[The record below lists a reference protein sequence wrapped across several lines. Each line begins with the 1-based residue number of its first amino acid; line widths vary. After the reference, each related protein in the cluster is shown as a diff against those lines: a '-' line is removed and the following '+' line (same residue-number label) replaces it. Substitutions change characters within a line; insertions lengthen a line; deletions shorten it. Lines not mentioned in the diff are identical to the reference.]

1 MSSFPFVQQTG
12 RIRADPLSA
21 QRLNQAHSNI
31 EAVDRLSLVEHFASG
46 KHNALEVPWVLG
58 FMVDGAPPTGF
69 LFDTEYGGGTLTR
82 PSTGL
87 YTVSVASGVVTTS
100 TFGYL
105 EAAAMANVADT
116 SIEAKPHIIAP
127 EFVSATSIQFR
138 VRALSSALGAGNTW
152 ADANRNICVG
162 LHALRKAPST
172 SLLGSRLEKQRRNFL
187 TDQATDWNA
196 LVQNQGIARKAS
208 LVEHTSTGK
217 HNANRI
223 AKAAGWFRPS
233 GGSSFAITS
242 SDGVASVSRV
252 SLGVVEVTLNDNFTN
267 LNTMA
272 CFPEG
277 QPASKDELTI
287 INGRGFNTGA
297 GTSRFRFYIYAY
309 SGGNWARA
317 DRAFFTPMFG
327 VIA

>member
-1 MSSFPFVQQTG
+1 MPSFPFVQQG
-12 RIRADPLSA
+12 GVARANPLSA

-31 EAVDRLSLVEHFASG
+31 EAVDRVALVEHFATG

-58 FMVDGAPPTGF
+58 FVADGASPGGF

-87 YTVSVASGVVTTS
+87 YTVSVAAGVVTTS
-100 TFGYL
+100 ALGYL
-105 EAAAMANVADT
+105 EAAVMASVAD
-116 SIEAKPHIIAP
+116 SAIESKPHIITP
-127 EFVSATSIQFR
+127 ELVSETSIQFR

-162 LHALRKAPST
+162 LHALKKAPST
-172 SLLGSRLEKQRRNFL
+172 SLLGARLEKQRRNFL

-208 LVEHTSTGK
+208 LVEHTSTGR

-223 AKAAGWFRPS
+223 AKASGWFRPS
-233 GGSSFAITS
+233 AGPSYDITAKN
-242 SDGVASVSRV
+242 GVASVSRI
-252 SLGVVEVTLNDNFTN
+252 SLGVVQVTMDDNFTN
-267 LNTMA
+267 PATMA

-277 QPASKDELTI
+277 QPASKDELII

-297 GTSRFRFYIYAY
+297 GTSTFRFYIYAY
-309 SGGNWARA
+309 SGGNWSRV
-317 DRAFFTPMFG
+317 DRSFFAPMFG
-327 VIA
+327 AIA